1 MHSLY
6 RMESAIPDRLRDQD
20 YRLDLLIHL
29 EFWLEGVDVCREQSW
44 AMIVRAVANLVKIG

>member
-1 MHSLY
+1 
-6 RMESAIPDRLRDQD
+6 MESAIPDRLRDQD